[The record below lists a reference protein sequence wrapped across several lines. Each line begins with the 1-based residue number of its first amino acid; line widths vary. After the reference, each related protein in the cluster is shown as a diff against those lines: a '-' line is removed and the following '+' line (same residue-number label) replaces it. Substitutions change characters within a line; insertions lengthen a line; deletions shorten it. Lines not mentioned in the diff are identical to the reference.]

1 VANQLNLA
9 LTLSLNDRLVGP
21 LRRALGLVDRNVK
34 EAERSLEGMGRTG
47 KEAAQALGQVGQQA
61 SGIRNATREVREL
74 DRATR
79 DAERS
84 GSRLAGAFGQVRNL
98 VRGVT
103 GVVAGGAAFSHVVAA
118 PLRRAA
124 DYDTSLRG
132 LANTAYARQS
142 LDVRRA
148 GLVRMDAAITS
159 AVRAGGGNRDEAL
172 EALNQLVAQNV
183 GIDDAVR
190 MLPTLQR
197 AGTASG
203 ASPVELANIGLRA
216 QQTFRVPAANL
227 ETTLGRAMA
236 SGQGGGFE
244 LRDMARW
251 LPEQMA
257 AARSAGMG
265 GERDFVRL
273 LAANQASLI
282 TAGSPDQAGNN
293 LVNLLAKLSSE
304 EMAGNFRK
312 LGVDLPGELAA
323 ARGKGVD
330 PLTALTNI
338 VEKLVAADPRFQA
351 ARRGAASAD
360 TEERR
365 ASFEAQASIF
375 QGAVLGQSNQDRQA
389 AMALVALLNNRD
401 LDRRNQASAMAGG
414 APTIGDALALFQ
426 EGPGYK
432 YNQANFEQLRAQTE
446 AMRSANSAVALLAQ
460 AQTDLY
466 QKYPKFAE
474 ALEGA
479 KTAVW
484 GLAAAAGAAGA
495 VSMLTGGG
503 KVAGAVGGLLGV
515 GGGAAAG
522 GLLSRA
528 GPYGLAYGAALG
540 VAYGV
545 GSSISD
551 TWAGNKLGE
560 WTARLLAL
568 FGNDEAEKA
577 LNSTRLYEAAQA
589 LTSAANKLSGMPV
602 TPYSPVPPMQ
612 LHLDGMEIYSWI
624 DQLFEQQG
632 RRR

>member
-1 VANQLNLA
+1 MADNLNLA

-21 LRRALGLVDRNVK
+21 LRRAIGMVERNVK
-34 EAERSLEGMGRTG
+34 DAERSLETMGRTG

-61 SGIRNATREVREL
+61 AGIRTTTREMREL

-84 GSRLAGAFGQVRNL
+84 SSRLSSTFGQVRNL
-98 VRGVT
+98 ARGVG
-103 GVVAGGAAFSHVVAA
+103 GVVAAGAAFNHIVAA

-132 LANTAYARQS
+132 LANTAYAGQP

-148 GLVRMDAAITS
+148 GLGTMDAAITA

-172 EALNQLVAQNV
+172 EALGQLLAQNV
-183 GIDDAVR
+183 KVDEAVS

-197 AGTASG
+197 AGTAAG
-203 ASPVELANIGLRA
+203 ASPTQLANIGLRA
-216 QQTFRVPAANL
+216 QQTFRIPGANL

-251 LPEQMA
+251 LPAQMA

-265 GERDFVRL
+265 GEKDFVRL
-273 LAANQASLI
+273 LAANQASLV
-282 TAGSPDQAGNN
+282 TAGSPDEAGNN

-312 LGVDLPGELAA
+312 LGIDLPGELAA
-323 ARGKGVD
+323 ARDKGVD
-330 PLTALTNI
+330 PLTALTDM
-338 VEKLVAADPRFQA
+338 VQKLVAADPRYQR

-365 ASFEAQASIF
+365 ASYEAQASIF
-375 QGAVLGQSNQDRQA
+375 QGAVLGRTNQDRQA
-389 AMALVALLNNRD
+389 AMSLVGLINNRD
-401 LDRRNQASAMAGG
+401 LDQRNQASAMAGG
-414 APTIGDALALFQ
+414 APTIKDALALFQ

-432 YNQANFEQLRAQTE
+432 YDQANFETLRAQTE

-466 QKYPKFAE
+466 KKYPGFAE

-479 KTAVW
+479 KVAVW

-495 VSMLTGGG
+495 VSMLTSGG
-503 KVAGAVGGLLGV
+503 KVAGAVGAA
-515 GGGAAAG
+515 GGAAAAG
-522 GLLSRA
+522 GVLSRA

-545 GSSISD
+545 GSAVSD
-551 TWAGNKLGE
+551 TQAGDKLGE
-560 WTARLLAL
+560 FSAWIMEKVFRS
-568 FGNDEAEKA
+568 DEAKA
-577 LNSTRLYEAAQA
+577 AREAIRLEEAAQA
-589 LTSAANKLSGMPV
+589 LTSAANKLSGMPM

-612 LHLDGMEIYSWI
+612 LHLDGTEIFSWI